1 MSDPQEEPEFIK
13 PYFGLRMFPVWHI
26 GSNFLHEIAK
36 TWYQYLLD
44 KGVKFIWECEV
55 EDIDFETGEI
65 ILKD

>member
-1 MSDPQEEPEFIK
+1 
-13 PYFGLRMFPVWHI
+13 MFPVWHI

-44 KGVKFIWECEV
+44 KGVRFEWECEV
-55 EDIDFETGEI
+55 EDIDFETGEV